1 MLQLHQVGAHNPGK
15 VIMSTGSRTTTLSV
29 NGAQYPI
36 NTHAELQ
43 QHFAALPNRGFLELW
58 LTLPADIC
66 ISALINDDRA
76 LVIFGRYDGDAGL
89 SSRSRDFADDD
100 GQQLEF
106 YLSNGQRDQYP
117 LAWTIPTTDALAAFD
132 HAFLYH
138 KAAPWILWH
147 DDA

>member
-1 MLQLHQVGAHNPGK
+1 MN
-15 VIMSTGSRTTTLSV
+15 TGSRAITLSV
-29 NGAQYPI
+29 NGTEYTI
-36 NTHAELQ
+36 STHVELQ
-43 QHFAALPNRGFLELW
+43 QHLAALPNRGYLELW

-66 ISALINDDRA
+66 ISALINDSRA
-76 LVIFGRYDGDAGL
+76 LVIFGRYDGDPGL
-89 SSRSRDFADDD
+89 SSRSRDFADDN

-117 LAWTIPTTDALAAFD
+117 LAWTIPTEDSLAAFD
-132 HAFLYH
+132 YAFLYH